1 MHGRKAS
8 PALVPTGEQRAG
20 CCHFWTD
27 AAIPGWMPL
36 SRCSTGFSTMHPH
49 AQGVSSILA
58 SSGVATSPVFAA
70 LAAKN
75 EEPGGPAVLRHPIA
89 ICS

>member
-1 MHGRKAS
+1 MEGRQVLLRF
-8 PALVPTGEQRAG
+8 PQVNREQ
-20 CCHFWTD
+20 D
-27 AAIPGWMPL
+27 AAIPGRMPL

-49 AQGVSSILA
+49 TQGVSSILA
-58 SSGVATSPVFAA
+58 SSGVAPSPVFAA

-89 ICS
+89 IRS